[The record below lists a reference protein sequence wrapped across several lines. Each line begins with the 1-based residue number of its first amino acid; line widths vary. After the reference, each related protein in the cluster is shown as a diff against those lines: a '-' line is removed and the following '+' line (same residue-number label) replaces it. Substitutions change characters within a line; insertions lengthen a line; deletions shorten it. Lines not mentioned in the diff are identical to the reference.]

1 MLGCPS
7 LMTTERNHM
16 PHALVRA
23 RHHSDSMRWRRHVES
38 AKRGEPSTTWIARPD
53 RAKQSQHAVPPA
65 ACLGLLGEMW
75 NGMWIRA
82 LERGALAPRDVRPHR
97 AKVNLLY

>member
-7 LMTTERNHM
+7 LMTPERNHM

-38 AKRGEPSTTWIARPD
+38 AKRGALRRRGSHDQIAVERS
-53 RAKQSQHAVPPA
+53 AHAVPPTVCA
-65 ACLGLLGEMW
+65 HSSVRCGSEPW
-75 NGMWIRA
+75 SV
-82 LERGALAPRDVRPHR
+82 ERAPRATCAHVSR
-97 AKVNLLY
+97 K